1 LAHGGA
7 VKQETSPADYLTT
20 AALIAGL
27 AMPALAAD
35 RYYVALDTSTR
46 QCHVMAQKPEGT
58 MKQVGS
64 GAYKSAAEA
73 QAAIRSLTECNS

>member
-1 LAHGGA
+1 MQ
-7 VKQETSPADYLTT
+7 KYLTT
-20 AALIAGL
+20 AALIAGF

-35 RYYVALDTSTR
+35 RDYVALDTSTR
-46 QCHVMAQKPEGT
+46 QCHVIAQKPEGNT